1 MPLPKEKGQ
10 HTAMSQ
16 VWQDRRNRQASL
28 LKARSQR
35 TGAEGDYLVWERYTR
50 KTVQME
56 TVAAA
61 LNTGLDG
68 RWYRAAHGL
77 SVRHRGRTSYLEHV
91 VTGPAGI
98 YLLETLD
105 PSSFD
110 WQKDLVQNIELF
122 RSILGPNAHRFVC
135 LVIQREPM
143 RGQLP
148 PGAHLVDS
156 VDVALQ
162 VITASGEPME
172 PLVAD
177 EVWRTLYAL
186 DAGQSEA
193 PERPSIF
200 RRAGW
205 LGLTNVII
213 AGVVCAIMSA
223 AIYEPGPLWK
233 QFIGILVAIFML
245 VVPVA
250 LLTWLV
256 QYIPWDWLRKSL
268 MWVIFALEVLLLI
281 IATVGY
287 LVDLGGHL

>member
-1 MPLPKEKGQ
+1 M
-10 HTAMSQ
+10 
-16 VWQDRRNRQASL
+16 

-77 SVRHRGRTSYLEHV
+77 SVRHRGRTIYLEHV
-91 VTGPAGI
+91 VTGPAGV

-110 WQKDLVQNIELF
+110 WQKDLAQNIEFF

-135 LVIQREPM
+135 LVIQRELM
-143 RGQLP
+143 RGALP

-162 VITASGEPME
+162 VITASGEPLD

-186 DAGQSEA
+186 DAGAPEA

-200 RRAGW
+200 RRAGR

-213 AGVVCAIMSA
+213 SAVLSAILVA
-223 AIYEPGPLWK
+223 ATFVQESLFELI
-233 QFIGILVAIFML
+233 IGILVSIFML
-245 VVPVA
+245 VVPAV
-250 LLTWLV
+250 LLTWLF
-256 QYIPWDWLRKSL
+256 QYIPWDWLRKTL
-268 MWVIFALEVLLLI
+268 MWMMFVIELLLLI
-281 IATVGY
+281 IFTAGY
-287 LVDLGGHL
+287 ISDLGGA